1 MRRLFADTFYWIAL
15 FSPTNAWH
23 KRVLAFSQS
32 VGPCHLYT
40 TEEVLAEFLTYCSG
54 AGPHTRQQAAA
65 VVRSLLADPTVR
77 VLRQRHASFLTA
89 LSLYEARL
97 DKRYSLTDCSS
108 MESMRRHRLS
118 EVLTNDRQFSQE
130 GFQMLFQES

>member
-15 FSPTNAWH
+15 FSPTDAWH
-23 KRVLAFSQS
+23 DRVLAFSQS

-40 TEEVLAEFLTYCSG
+40 TEEVLSEFLTYCSG
-54 AGPHTRQQAAA
+54 AGPHTRQHAAA

-108 MESMRRHRLS
+108 MESMRRYRLA
-118 EVLTNDRQFSQE
+118 EVLTT
-130 GFQMLFQES
+130 